1 MVIAFLVTAAVTFCT
16 VIFAYVTD
24 SIPHTTL
31 NVVDYWFVDGIRG
44 FLRLKPREKIPE
56 DVRDG
61 WKRVVQKFTLAL
73 SDQQLVTG
81 LAVLIAG
88 FYKRCTM
95 STYHFSIVISLAWLS
110 STVHL
115 STLVV
120 LRDYFIRSPFLRSI
134 RVVGMLSML
143 CLLFVAEFLTDSP
156 AFVLDP
162 SRCIQC
168 SFAEF
173 DIRKLFHS
181 ISLADSFSQFGILMF
196 LILAY
201 GNKIVSL
208 HSSDPNLTMQG
219 WLLREFKQKQP
230 TPSVQNMQDLDVE
243 LSRMWDRV
251 LCLRTKHYHS
261 LDQQQSKP
269 KWWTKLST
277 TVFAMLIGFQES
289 FLWQI
294 LWLTFGNTWGFA
306 QVYSVRWQT
315 APTVIGNENELGF
328 GQLVPL
334 LLLALPLLAAIEGY
348 MGMILQ
354 CQLSS
359 PRH

>member
-1 MVIAFLVTAAVTFCT
+1 ME
-16 VIFAYVTD
+16 
-24 SIPHTTL
+24 
-31 NVVDYWFVDGIRG
+31 N
-44 FLRLKPREKIPE
+44 
-56 DVRDG
+56 
-61 WKRVVQKFTLAL
+61 FTLAL

-95 STYHFSIVISLAWLS
+95 SAYHFSIVISLAWLS

-115 STLVV
+115 STPVV
-120 LRDYFIRSPFLRSI
+120 LRDYFIQRPFLRSV

-156 AFVLDP
+156 AFGFDL

-168 SFAEF
+168 SFAEL

-181 ISLADSFSQFGILMF
+181 TTVADSFSQFGILMF

-201 GNKIVSL
+201 GIKVVGL
-208 HSSDPNLTMQG
+208 HSSNPNLTMQG
-219 WLLREFKQKQP
+219 WFLGELKHKNEH
-230 TPSVQNMQDLDVE
+230 TPSKSSMQDTDEE
-243 LSRMWDRV
+243 LSRLWDRIAR
-251 LCLRTKHYHS
+251 LKIEHYTRK
-261 LDQQQSKP
+261 DQQISRP
-269 KWWTKLST
+269 EAWTRVSSNMIMVSSAL
-277 TVFAMLIGFQES
+277 AAFQKS

-306 QVYSVRWQT
+306 QVYVTRWQL
-315 APTVIGNENELGF
+315 APTVVGNENDLSF

-334 LLLALPLLAAIEGY
+334 LLLALPVVAAIEGY
-348 MGMILQ
+348 TGMLSCSCSNPPAMLIQFVDMQKDISENHKMGDQ
-354 CQLSS
+354 SPSS
-359 PRH
+359 